1 MQLYYLEFTNIAFE
15 FIVFINLFQFINLS
29 VMGASASG
37 KSILMKVLAGR
48 LQNLY
53 INGEVNVDGSP
64 MDPYDVQNEVSY
76 VPQDDFLMGELSAR
90 ETLTNNY
97 MMKDASSEETIAGD
111 VQTLLKS
118 FGIDHVADTLIGTVF
133 FRGISGGQRKRV
145 EVCSE
150 LICPTSILL
159 LDEPTSGENHLLHK
173 SPSFLQLI
181 DIFLI

>member
-1 MQLYYLEFTNIAFE
+1 
-15 FIVFINLFQFINLS
+15 
-29 VMGASASG
+29 MGASASG

-53 INGEVNVDGSP
+53 INGDVSIDGSP
-64 MDPYDVQNEVSY
+64 MDPYDVKNEVSY

-90 ETLTNNY
+90 ESLTNNY
-97 MMKDASSEETIAGD
+97 MMKDPSSPEAISDD
-111 VQTLLKS
+111 VQALLKS
-118 FGIDHVADTLIGTVF
+118 FGIDHVADTMIGTVF

-159 LDEPTSGENHLLHK
+159 LDEPTSGKSFDTNDNNLLAIPKH
-173 SPSFLQLI
+173 F
-181 DIFLI
+181 